1 MKVLYLDPI
10 AGISGDMFLG
20 LLFDLG
26 VDPKT
31 VEAELRRLPVN
42 GWQLQCTREERQGIA
57 ATRLNVIAPEEHH
70 HRTWA
75 LIDRMLADSELQPTA
90 KECARRIFRRIGLAE
105 AAVHGVPLETVHF
118 HEVGALDSIIDIV
131 GAAVALDLLGVDQ
144 VICSPLPMS
153 HGFVQTAHGTFP
165 LPAPATVEIL
175 RGCPV
180 YDGHCDQELVTPTG
194 AAIAAE
200 IATFGEWPA
209 MTIER
214 VGYGA
219 GERQLADR
227 PNLLRGV
234 VGHLATAATDQDRV
248 AVLES
253 HLDDANPEWLGAL
266 LERLL
271 AAGALDVGYAP
282 LQMKKNRPGVRITV
296 VAPPPAAPSLARM
309 LLRESSASGVR
320 CHEMRRYKLERRTEV
335 IDTPLG
341 PAQVKLFFDD
351 GTLLRVT
358 PEFDSCQLLAQ
369 QSGRPLPEV
378 YRLVE
383 RATDGLFENQS
394 IEHQSKV
401 QSPKAKT

>member
-1 MKVLYLDPI
+1 MNLLYLDPI

-26 VDPKT
+26 VDPKA
-31 VEAELRRLPVN
+31 VEAELRRLPIE
-42 GWQLQCTREERQGIA
+42 GWQLQCSLEQRQGIA
-57 ATRLNVIAPEEHH
+57 ATRLKVVAPEEHH
-70 HRTWA
+70 HRTW
-75 LIDRMLADSELQPTA
+75 LQIDRMLADSDLAPAA
-90 KECARRIFRRIGLAE
+90 KECARRIFRRIGVAE
-105 AAVHGVPLETVHF
+105 AAVHGMPLEKVHF

-131 GAAVALDLLGVDQ
+131 GAAIALDLLKVDE
-144 VICSPLPMS
+144 VRCAPLPLS
-153 HGFVQTAHGTFP
+153 HGFVQTAHGAFP

-180 YDGHCDQELVTPTG
+180 RDGHCDQELVTPTG

-200 IATFGEWPA
+200 IATFGELPA

-214 VGYGA
+214 IGYGA

-227 PNLLRGV
+227 PNLLRGII
-234 VGHLATAATDQDRV
+234 GNGATESAQDRV

-282 LQMKKNRPGVRITV
+282 LQMKKNRPGLSITV
-296 VAPPPAAPSLARM
+296 VAPPKDAAALARL

-320 CHEMRRYKLERRTEV
+320 CHEVRRYKLERRLEV

-351 GTLLRVT
+351 SGLLRVT
-358 PEFDSCQLLAQ
+358 PEFDSCQQLAR
-369 QSGRPLPEV
+369 QSGRPLPEI

-383 RATDGLFENQS
+383 RAADTLFDHLQGD
-394 IEHQSKV
+394 
-401 QSPKAKT
+401 AKG